1 MRKKPVKKTPCC
13 VDNVIEYNEKS
24 VQLYKA
30 IYEYDSAGYSKRQIS
45 KMLHCSRNTVTKYLN
60 GDYEALCRKD
70 FRSGMDQFY
79 DYVIKSLNAGISRK
93 DVYRSILAKGYKGGQ
108 TAAYDFMNKIIER
121 FQIDIAVYKS
131 SSAEAVQKKK
141 ELQKYDHISRSGV
154 FRFLWMGAEL
164 TGNHKAC
171 LLQTYPKL
179 RELMACIREFREIYE
194 KKNMAL
200 LYLYIGKYKTSEL
213 KEIARFATGLEK
225 DLDAVENSVASTLSN
240 GFVEGTNSKLK
251 MVKRTMYGRCSKLLL
266 AAKLMYAV
274 KPIYG

>member
-1 MRKKPVKKTPCC
+1 MDKV
-13 VDNVIEYNEKS
+13 VEYNERS

-45 KMLHCSRNTVTKYLN
+45 KILYCSRNTVTKYLN
-60 GDYEALCRKD
+60 GDYEALCKRD

-93 DVYRSILAKGYKGGQ
+93 DIYRSILIKGYKGGQ
-108 TAAYDFMNKIIER
+108 TAAYDYMNKVIER
-121 FQIDIAVYKS
+121 FQIDISVYKS

-141 ELQKYDHISRSGV
+141 ELQKYDHISRRGV
-154 FRFLWMGAEL
+154 FRFLWMGAEP
-164 TGNHKAC
+164 TASHKAY

-179 RELMACIREFREIYE
+179 SDLMVCIREFREIYE
-194 KKNMAL
+194 KRNMPL
-200 LYLYIGKYKTSEL
+200 LYLYIEKYKTSEL

-225 DLDAVENSVASTLSN
+225 DLDAVENSVASVLSN

-266 AAKLMYAV
+266 AAKLMYVTEPA
-274 KPIYG
+274 YG

>member
-1 MRKKPVKKTPCC
+1 MRMKLVKKTPCC

-60 GDYEALCRKD
+60 GDYGALCRK
-70 FRSGMDQFY
+70 
-79 DYVIKSLNAGISRK
+79 V
-93 DVYRSILAKGYKGGQ
+93 VYRSILAKGYKGGQ

-141 ELQKYDHISRSGV
+141 KLQKYDRISRSGV

-213 KEIARFATGLEK
+213 KELARFATGLEK

>member
-1 MRKKPVKKTPCC
+1 MRKKPVKKTSCC

-30 IYEYDSAGYSKRQIS
+30 IYEYDSAGHSKRQIS

-60 GDYEALCRKD
+60 GNYEALCRKD

-93 DVYRSILAKGYKGGQ
+93 DVYRSILAKGHKGGQ

-131 SSAEAVQKKK
+131 SSAEAMQKKK

-164 TGNHKAC
+164 TDNHKA
-171 LLQTYPKL
+171 
-179 RELMACIREFREIYE
+179 
-194 KKNMAL
+194 
-200 LYLYIGKYKTSEL
+200 
-213 KEIARFATGLEK
+213 
-225 DLDAVENSVASTLSN
+225 
-240 GFVEGTNSKLK
+240 
-251 MVKRTMYGRCSKLLL
+251 
-266 AAKLMYAV
+266 
-274 KPIYG
+274 